1 MKLKNKDI
9 QFKYS
14 IRVTLALYTIFFILL
29 SLFSVVLLNFLF
41 MEPFYVRDK
50 SKTLET
56 GMHLLEATKDLKDV
70 DTSDALFSYC
80 SINNLVFVV
89 TDGDNNFYCNARS
102 GQGELLASRLFGYV
116 TGIDDSRPDIL
127 DSTDSYTIQK
137 NKDIFTAE
145 KYIEI
150 WGALADGRSFLIRS
164 PMASIRE
171 SVEQAN
177 TFFARVGLIMAL
189 VAGIVV
195 WMFTKRITRP
205 ITELTEISQKMA
217 ALDFNTKY
225 VSGGRD
231 EIGVLGRNFNRMSEE
246 LERTI
251 SELKSANLELQKDI
265 EKKEQIDEMRKDF
278 LSNVS
283 HELKTPIALIQGYA
297 EGLQDNISDDPES
310 RDFYCEVIIDEA
322 SKMNTMVKKLLTL
335 NQLEFGNE
343 QVALEC
349 FDLTAL
355 LRGVLQSVRI
365 MVEQKGVQVRLR
377 QEEPLYV
384 WGDEFKV
391 EEVITNYVS
400 NALNHIDGERILD
413 IRCRLENGRVRASVF
428 NTGAQIPEEDID
440 KVWIKFFKVDKAR
453 TREYGGSGIG
463 LSIVK
468 AIMESL
474 KQECG
479 VENYSNGVEFW
490 FTLEAAVDG
499 KQIRPAETSRT
510 AE

>member
-29 SLFSVVLLNFLF
+29 SLLSVVLLNFLF
-41 MEPFYVRDK
+41 MEPFYVRNK

-56 GMHLLEATKDLKDV
+56 GMYLLEDVEDLTNV
-70 DTSDALFSYC
+70 DSSDPLFSYC
-80 SINNLVFVV
+80 SVNNLIFVV
-89 TDGDNNFYCNARS
+89 IDEESNFYCNARS

-116 TGIDDSRPDIL
+116 TGIDNAQPEIL
-127 DSTDSYTIQK
+127 ESTDTYRIQK
-137 NKDIFTAE
+137 NKDFFTAE

-150 WGALADGRSFLIRS
+150 WGSFDDGRSFLIRS

-171 SVEQAN
+171 SVELAN
-177 TFFARVGLIMAL
+177 GFFAWVGLIMAL

-195 WMFTKRITRP
+195 WLFTKRITRP
-205 ITELTEISQKMA
+205 ITELTEISQKMTE
-217 ALDFNTKY
+217 LDFNTKY

-297 EGLQDNISDDPES
+297 EGLQDNINDDPES
-310 RDFYCEVIIDEA
+310 RDFYCEVIIDES
-322 SKMNTMVKKLLTL
+322 SKMNMMVKKLLTL

-343 QVALEC
+343 QVTLEC

-355 LRGVLQSVRI
+355 LQGVVQSARI
-365 MVEQKGVQVRLR
+365 MIEQKGVRVRLH
-377 QEEPLYV
+377 QKEPLYV

-400 NALNHIDGERILD
+400 NALNHMDGERILD
-413 IRCRLENGRVRASVF
+413 IRCRVEDGRVRTSVF
-428 NTGAQIPEEDID
+428 NTGAQIPEEDLE
-440 KVWIKFFKVDKAR
+440 KVWIKFYKVDKAR

-490 FTLEAAVDG
+490 FTLEAG
-499 KQIRPAETSRT
+499 SEGNL
-510 AE
+510 